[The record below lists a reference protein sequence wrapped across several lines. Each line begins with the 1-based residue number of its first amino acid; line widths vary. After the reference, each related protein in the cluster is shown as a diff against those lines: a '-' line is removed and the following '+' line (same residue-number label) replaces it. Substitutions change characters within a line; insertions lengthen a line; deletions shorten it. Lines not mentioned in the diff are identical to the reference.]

1 MSKVKNIVDELDSI
15 LKDTIFKFTEH
26 AIGGKLV
33 TSSVKIPASSLMQVY
48 NDIELKDTMKQTMA
62 KNLVAYMI
70 SENLIEFTQK
80 YDPSS
85 QGYELHARC
94 YIAPD
99 SQVKILRTHP

>member
-1 MSKVKNIVDELDSI
+1 MSKVKDIVDELN
-15 LKDTIFKFTEH
+15 LLLNDTIFKYTDH

-33 TSSVKIPASSLMQVY
+33 VSSVKIPASSLMQVN
-48 NDIELKDTMKQTMA
+48 NDTELKDTIKQTMA

>member
-1 MSKVKNIVDELDSI
+1 MSKVKDIVDELDLI
-15 LKDTIFKFTEH
+15 FKDTIFKFTDH
-26 AIGGKLV
+26 LIGGKLV
-33 TSSVKIPASSLMQVY
+33 ISSVKIPVSLLMQVN
-48 NDIELKDTMKQTMA
+48 NDTELKDTMKQTMA

-70 SENLIEFTQK
+70 SENLIEFTQR